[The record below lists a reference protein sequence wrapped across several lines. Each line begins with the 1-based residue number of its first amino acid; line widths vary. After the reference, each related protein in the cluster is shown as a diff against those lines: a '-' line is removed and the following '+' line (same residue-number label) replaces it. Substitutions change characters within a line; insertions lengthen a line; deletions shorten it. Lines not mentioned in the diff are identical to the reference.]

1 MMLKQ
6 IFMMIWIG
14 LLSLPQRLW
23 LSLATVITI
32 AVVVAVLL
40 AFLSMSQGFR
50 QTLGSSGSEDVA
62 IILRGGSG
70 AELNSVLSR
79 EQLALIETA
88 PGLLKRDGASLVSG
102 ELYVVVDGIK
112 KSSGTKAN
120 LPLRGLGPLGVAIR
134 APAIT
139 AGRMFIPGRNEL
151 IVGEALLREFNGFEP
166 GSMLRFGAT
175 QWTVVGVFSTGGVFD
190 SEIWSDLGG
199 VQNQFNRG
207 SSVQSVRAKLINPQA
222 IESLRSFADQD
233 PRLTVDIISE
243 RRYYAEQSER
253 TSDLILVL
261 GWPLSIAMS
270 LGALA
275 GALNTIYLSVSARSR
290 DIATVRAIGFSGF
303 SAFCGTL
310 AESLFLSAV
319 GGLLGALVAL
329 VFFDGLSA
337 STLGGNFTQVV
348 FNFSLSSDLF
358 IQGLWLALLI
368 GLIGGFFPA
377 IRAARLPVA
386 QAFGSR

>member
-1 MMLKQ
+1 MMMKQ

-88 PGLLKRDGASLVSG
+88 PGLLERDGASLVSG
-102 ELYVVVDGIK
+102 ELYVVVDGTK

-120 LPLRGLGPLGVAIR
+120 LPLRGVAIR

-222 IESLRSFADQD
+222 IEILRSFADQD

>member
-1 MMLKQ
+1 
-6 IFMMIWIG
+6 
-14 LLSLPQRLW
+14 
-23 LSLATVITI
+23 
-32 AVVVAVLL
+32 
-40 AFLSMSQGFR
+40 
-50 QTLGSSGSEDVA
+50 
-62 IILRGGSG
+62 
-70 AELNSVLSR
+70 LSR

-88 PGLLKRDGASLVSG
+88 PGLLERDGASLVSG
-102 ELYVVVDGIK
+102 ELYVVVDGTK

-120 LPLRGLGPLGVAIR
+120 LPLRGLGPAGVAIR

-222 IESLRSFADQD
+222 IEILRSFADQD